1 LLIRINTE
9 NFSALNIKR
18 GQNISTTTSTPLPT
32 SGPTKLRGKFLPV
45 NKWGLY
51 DQESSKKS
59 PKSESRPHAEDSSN
73 NSLIPDWWMENF
85 LNKSFDLI
93 ATDENLTTTQTIL
106 IDWDAISNYS
116 SNHFASNYSEYE
128 EDTSAEIE
136 SQYEVEQAKDLF
148 ATSDYPPM
156 MTDYFDNNDFVETE
170 EEIQQN
176 HLSNFQTELSSTD
189 FPEEEMTVSSLNRV
203 ETTFDDSSEMSSD
216 EETLFQD
223 VAPIEDL
230 HQKLLSVLQSLSVKY
245 NQSNFDL

>member
-1 LLIRINTE
+1 
-9 NFSALNIKR
+9 
-18 GQNISTTTSTPLPT
+18 
-32 SGPTKLRGKFLPV
+32 
-45 NKWGLY
+45 
-51 DQESSKKS
+51 
-59 PKSESRPHAEDSSN
+59 
-73 NSLIPDWWMENF
+73 MENF

-93 ATDENLTTTQTIL
+93 ATDDNLTTTQTIL

-116 SNHFASNYSEYE
+116 SNHFASNYYEYE
-128 EDTSAEIE
+128 EDASSEIE

-203 ETTFDDSSEMSSD
+203 ETTFGDSSEMSSD
-216 EETLFQD
+216 EETLFQA